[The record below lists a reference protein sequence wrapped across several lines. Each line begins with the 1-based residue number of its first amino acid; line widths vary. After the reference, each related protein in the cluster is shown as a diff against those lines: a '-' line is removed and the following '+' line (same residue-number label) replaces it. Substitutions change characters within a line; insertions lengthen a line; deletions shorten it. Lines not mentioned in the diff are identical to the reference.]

1 MLFRVKKNIGEVI
14 ALVKLKG
21 EVNLHL
27 INQYKFLVLNYLFVL
42 LILSIECW
50 NLHTHHIHLINH
62 FCNKLGSG
70 NTAASNI
77 LKHTRKYWEGEL
89 KPEPSRPSESKLR
102 HAYFVTVQIPPR
114 TGMEGYFHQVKRVTD
129 NSRLTKLSA
138 HVFSSL

>member
-77 LKHTRKYWEGEL
+77 LKHTRKY
-89 KPEPSRPSESKLR
+89 
-102 HAYFVTVQIPPR
+102 
-114 TGMEGYFHQVKRVTD
+114 
-129 NSRLTKLSA
+129 
-138 HVFSSL
+138 